1 MIRMPLASASL
12 LAIAIALA
20 GCGEGKDEKAAAPQA
35 QAPAAATTAVAS
47 GAVDE
52 AAGKAV
58 VKHYTD
64 MVYAVYS
71 DSLSTAKTLQTAV
84 DAFLAKPND
93 ETLKAA
99 KEAWFAARVPYLQS
113 ETFRFGNT
121 IIDDWEGQVNAWPL
135 DEGLIDYVD
144 KSYEHALGNPGASAN
159 IIANTEIQVGE
170 EKVDVKDI
178 TPRKTG

>member
-20 GCGEGKDEKAAAPQA
+20 GCGEKDDKAAAPQA
-35 QAPAAATTAVAS
+35 QAPAAAASTTAAAP

-58 VKHYTD
+58 VKHYAE

-71 DSLSTAKTLQTAV
+71 DSLSTAKALQTAV
-84 DAFLAKPND
+84 DAFLAQPND

-99 KEAWFAARVPYLQS
+99 KEAWVAARVPYLQT
-113 ETFRFGNT
+113 EAFRFGNT

-144 KSYEHALGNPGASAN
+144 KSYEHALGNPAAGAN
-159 IIANTEIQVGE
+159 IIANTESQVGE

-178 TPRKTG
+178 TP